1 MSIEAFESM
10 PVSFQG
16 LVIESTTRCNARCK
30 MCYQAAGPKGSDIIG
45 VGALSVAEVSKIAAE
60 ALTIPTL
67 EPRFHLAG
75 GEAFLKIDDCLT
87 LFAVAREA
95 GYTEIST
102 TTNAYWAKSP
112 SDAHAVCAQARAAG
126 LLNMEISWDY
136 WHLPF
141 IPPEAV
147 SNCLEAAAANQ
158 IRTNLR
164 VLSTK
169 THSAAEALALLRPSA
184 LEAATEISSGPV
196 FPTGRAAKELPA
208 EDFFYAGSAD
218 GSCHGVLHLT
228 VNGRGN
234 VYPCCA
240 GADQTEWLR
249 FGNVRDSSI
258 AEIAERMNAST
269 LLRMLVFLGPKSF
282 VPILEEAG
290 IDVGDRFSNICH
302 MCWEIF
308 SKPERGRVLHAWFTA
323 GEQKAFAE
331 AIAAFAADSG
341 IDPSHLLSPAVSTA
355 QHA

>member
-1 MSIEAFESM
+1 MSIEAYEGM
-10 PVSFQG
+10 PVTYQG

-30 MCYQAAGPKGSDIIG
+30 MCYQSAGPKGSDILG
-45 VGALSVAEVSKIAAE
+45 AGALTVAEISKIAAD

-75 GEAFLKIDDCLT
+75 GEAFLNIQDCLE
-87 LFAVAREA
+87 LFAMARET

-102 TTNAYWAKSP
+102 TTNAYWAKNLA
-112 SDAHAVCAQARAAG
+112 DAHAVCAQARSAG

-136 WHLPF
+136 WHQPF
-141 IPPEAV
+141 VSPEAV

-164 VLSTK
+164 VLATK
-169 THSAAEALALLRPSA
+169 SHSAGEALALLRPSA
-184 LEAATEISSGPV
+184 LECATEISSGPV
-196 FPTGRAAKELPA
+196 FPTGRAAKELPP
-208 EDFFYAGSAD
+208 EDIYYTGTAD

-228 VNGRGN
+228 VNGKGN

-240 GADQTEWLR
+240 GADQTDWLK
-249 FGNVRDSSI
+249 FGNIRENSV
-258 AEIAERMNAST
+258 AEIAERMNASM

-282 VPILEEAG
+282 LPILEEAG

-308 SKPERGRVLHAWFTA
+308 SKPERGRVLHEWFTTR
-323 GEQKAFAE
+323 EQQAFAQ
-331 AIAAFAADSG
+331 AISEFAVSSG
-341 IDPSHLLSPAVSTA
+341 VAPSKLLSPAVA
-355 QHA
+355 I